1 MTISLPPET
10 SSPPRLQPSGWLR
23 YFSFSVDHKVI
34 GLQYLVC
41 GFVFYLIG
49 GALAG
54 AIRTELTSPVSDFMA
69 RDVYNQ
75 VLTLH
80 GTVMIFLWIVP
91 VVNGAF
97 GNYLIP
103 FYVGARDMAFP
114 RLNAVAFWLIPPAG
128 LMLITSYFLT
138 GAAQSGWTAYPPLS
152 ITTPATGQ
160 IIWILSVLLLGGS
173 SIFGGINFIATI
185 LKLRRPGLKLMQL
198 PMYCWAM
205 LGTSILVVLSTPVLA
220 GTLVL
225 LSFDIVAHTGFFNPT
240 LGGNVVVYQHLFWFY
255 SHPAVY
261 IMVLPA
267 FGLVSEILPVHA
279 RKPLFGYVTM
289 VYSIMAIV
297 VLGLIVWAH
306 HMFTSGTPPWMRL
319 FFTIAT
325 AFIAVPTGIKFF
337 NWLATLWGGRISLN
351 SAMLFSCGFIVNFVL
366 GGITGVAL
374 AQVPFDIHV
383 HDTYFVVAHFHY
395 IVFGGSVFVIFASV
409 YHWYPKFTGRML
421 NEDLGRLHCAL
432 TFIGFN
438 LCFGPQHWLG
448 LNGMPRRVAEYDP
461 QFTLINQISSV
472 GALLMAISTLPFLW
486 NVIHSA
492 LSGPVAG
499 DNPWKALTPEW
510 LTSSPPPVE
519 NWIGEAPLV
528 EEPYGYGVPP
538 DELDLTATSGR
549 DLWSSGKGPPQFPR
563 RIRTTAMGS
572 MPSIPSIPIT
582 ACSAWPHFL
591 WRTP

>member
-1 MTISLPPET
+1 MTIA
-10 SSPPRLQPSGWLR
+10 SPPSPSPQPLRLQPTGWLR
-23 YFSFSVDHKVI
+23 YFSFSLDHKVI
-34 GLQYLVC
+34 GLQYIVC
-41 GFVFYLIG
+41 GFLFYFIG

-54 AIRTELTSPVSDFMA
+54 VIRTELATPVSDFVS
-69 RDVYNQ
+69 RDTYNQ

-91 VVNGAF
+91 VVNGGF

-114 RLNAVAFWLIPPAG
+114 RLNAVAFWMIPPSG
-128 LMLITSYFLT
+128 LLLISSYFIG

-152 ITTPATGQ
+152 LTTPAMGQ
-160 IIWILSVLLLGGS
+160 ILWIVSVLLLGGS

-185 LKLRRPGLKLMQL
+185 LKFRQPGLKLMML

-205 LGTSILVVLSTPVLA
+205 LGTSILVVLATPVLA
-220 GTLVL
+220 GTLIL
-225 LSFDIVAHTGFFNPT
+225 LSLDIVAHTGFFNPAT
-240 LGGNVVVYQHLFWFY
+240 GGNAVVYQHLFWFY

-297 VLGLIVWAH
+297 ILGLVVWAH

-337 NWLATLWGGRISLN
+337 NWIATLWQGRLALN
-351 SAMLFSCGFIVNFVL
+351 SAMLFSCAFILQFVF

-374 AQVPFDIHV
+374 AQVPFDVHV
-383 HDTYFVVAHFHY
+383 HDTYFVVGHFHY
-395 IVFGGSVFVIFASV
+395 IVYGGTVFVIFASI
-409 YHWYPKFTGRML
+409 YHWFPKFTGRML
-421 NEDLGRLHCAL
+421 NEDLGRLHLAL

-438 LCFGPQHWLG
+438 LCFAPQHWLG

-461 QFTLINQISSV
+461 QFTVINQISSV
-472 GALLMAISTLPFLW
+472 GALLMAISTLPFLI
-486 NVIHSA
+486 NVVMS
-492 LSGPVAG
+492 LLQGPAAG
-499 DNPWKALTPEW
+499 PNPWRALTPEW

-519 NWIGEAPLV
+519 NWVGAAPLV
-528 EEPYGYGVPP
+528 KEPYGYGST
-538 DELDLTATSGR
+538 DGRLDVNQARGQ
-549 DLWSSGKGPPQFPR
+549 DLWRQQP
-563 RIRTTAMGS
+563 
-572 MPSIPSIPIT
+572 
-582 ACSAWPHFL
+582 
-591 WRTP
+591 

>member
-1 MTISLPPET
+1 MPTPPGSTPITKWRSLRHDCF
-10 SSPPRLQPSGWLR
+10 SPPQSEHHVPTLQPTGWLR

-41 GFVFYLIG
+41 GFLFYLIG

-54 AIRTELTSPVSDFMA
+54 AIRTELLSPLSDFMP

-128 LMLITSYFLT
+128 LLLISSYFIT

-152 ITTPATGQ
+152 ITTPASGQ
-160 IIWILSVLLLGGS
+160 IIWILSVLLLGKLNLWGHQFHRHSAQTSATWAQADAATDVLLGHARHQHSRGALHPS
-173 SIFGGINFIATI
+173 SGWNVDSAQFRHRCPHR
-185 LKLRRPGLKLMQL
+185 LLQPRPGRQ
-198 PMYCWAM
+198 C
-205 LGTSILVVLSTPVLA
+205 GGLSTPL
-220 GTLVL
+220 LVL
-225 LSFDIVAHTGFFNPT
+225 FPPSRLHHGVTSLRAGQRNPA
-240 LGGNVVVYQHLFWFY
+240 G
-255 SHPAVY
+255 A
-261 IMVLPA
+261 LPEA
-267 FGLVSEILPVHA
+267 
-279 RKPLFGYVTM
+279 LFGYATM

-297 VLGLIVWAH
+297 ILGLVVWAH

-351 SAMLFSCGFIVNFVL
+351 SAVLFSCGFIINFVL

-374 AQVPFDIHV
+374 AQVPFDVHV

-395 IVFGGSVFVIFASV
+395 IVYGGTVFVIFASI
-409 YHWYPKFTGRML
+409 YHWYPKVTGRML
-421 NEDLGRLHCAL
+421 NETLGRLHFLL

-438 LCFGPQHWLG
+438 LCFAPQHWLG

-461 QFTLINQISSV
+461 QFAFINQLSSA
-472 GALLMAISTLPFLW
+472 GALLMAINTLPFLW
-486 NVIHSA
+486 NVIASA
-492 LSGPVAG
+492 FRGKIAG
-499 DNPWKALTPEW
+499 DNPWQALTPEW

-519 NWIGEAPLV
+519 NWKGEAPLV
-528 EEPYGYGVPP
+528 TEPYGYGVPL
-538 DELDLTATSGR
+538 DEIDLAATSGR
-549 DLWSSGKGPPQFPR
+549 DLWSSGK
-563 RIRTTAMGS
+563 
-572 MPSIPSIPIT
+572 
-582 ACSAWPHFL
+582 
-591 WRTP
+591 

>member
-1 MTISLPPET
+1 MVQTKFQATGNGTMSISLPPATENN
-10 SSPPRLQPSGWLR
+10 SNSLQPTGWLR
-23 YFSFSVDHKVI
+23 FISFSLDHKVI

-41 GFVFYLIG
+41 GFIFYLIG
-49 GALAG
+49 GVLAG
-54 AIRTELTSPVSDFMA
+54 AIRIELLSPISDFLA

-80 GTVMIFLWIVP
+80 GTIMIFLWIVP

-114 RLNAVAFWLIPPAG
+114 RLNAVAFWMIPPAG
-128 LMLITSYFLT
+128 LMLITSYFIN

-152 ITTPATGQ
+152 ITTPAAGQ
-160 IIWILSVLLLGGS
+160 IVWIVSVLLLGGS

-220 GTLVL
+220 GTLIL
-225 LSFDIVAHTGFFNPT
+225 LSFDIVAHTGFFNPA
-240 LGGNVVVYQHLFWFY
+240 LGGNVIVYQHLFWFY

-267 FGLVSEILPVHA
+267 FGLVSEILPVHC
-279 RKPLFGYVTM
+279 RKPLFGYTTM
-289 VYSIMAIV
+289 VYSIMGIV

-325 AFIAVPTGIKFF
+325 SFIAVPTGIKFF
-337 NWLATLWGGRISLN
+337 NWVATLWGGRITLN
-351 SAMLFSCGFIVNFVL
+351 SAILFSCGFIVNFVL

-395 IVFGGSVFVIFASV
+395 IVYGGSVFVIFSSI
-409 YHWYPKFTGRML
+409 YHWYPKFTGKML
-421 NEDLGRLHCAL
+421 DEKLGIIHFVL

-438 LCFGPQHWLG
+438 LCFAPQHWLG

-461 QFTLINQISSV
+461 QFTLVNQISSV

-486 NVIHSA
+486 NILYSFIK
-492 LSGPVAG
+492 GEKAG
-499 DNPWKALTPEW
+499 NNPWQALTPEW
-510 LTSSPPPVE
+510 LTTSPPPVE
-519 NWIGEAPLV
+519 NWSGEAPLV
-528 EEPYGYGVPP
+528 TKPYGYGEKSSDEETPP
-538 DELDLTATSGR
+538 VTQA
-549 DLWSSGKGPPQFPR
+549 
-563 RIRTTAMGS
+563 
-572 MPSIPSIPIT
+572 
-582 ACSAWPHFL
+582 
-591 WRTP
+591 

>member
-1 MTISLPPET
+1 MTVARSNTNALDNN
-10 SSPPRLQPSGWLR
+10 PRLQPTNWLR
-23 YFSFSVDHKVI
+23 YLSFSTDHKVI
-34 GLQYLVC
+34 GLQYLIC
-41 GFVFYLIG
+41 GFLFYLVG

-54 AIRTELTSPVSDFMA
+54 AIRVELATPLSNVMP
-69 RDVYNQ
+69 RDTYNQ

-128 LMLITSYFLT
+128 LMLISSYFFT

-152 ITTPATGQ
+152 ITTPAIGQ

-173 SIFGGINFIATI
+173 SILGGINFIVTV
-185 LKLRRPGLKLMQL
+185 LKLRRPRLKMMQL

-220 GTLVL
+220 GTLIL
-225 LSFDIVAHTGFFNPT
+225 LSFDIVAHTGFFNPN

-267 FGLVSEILPVHA
+267 FGLVSEILPVHC
-279 RKPLFGYVTM
+279 RKPLFGYTTM

-297 VLGLIVWAH
+297 GLGLIVWAH

-325 AFIAVPTGIKFF
+325 AFIAVPTGVKFF
-337 NWLATLWGGRISLN
+337 NWLATLWGGKISLN
-351 SAMLFSCGFIVNFVL
+351 SPVLFSCGFIANFVL

-374 AQVPFDIHV
+374 AQVPFDVHV

-395 IVFGGSVFVIFASV
+395 IVYGGSVFVIFASV
-409 YHWYPKFTGRML
+409 YHWFPKFTGKLL
-421 NEDLGRLHCAL
+421 NDKLGHVHFML

-438 LCFGPQHWLG
+438 LCFAPQHWLG

-461 QFTLINQISSV
+461 QFTLVNQISSV
-472 GALLMAISTLPFLW
+472 GALLMAISSLPFLW
-486 NVIHSA
+486 NVVHSA
-492 LSGPVAG
+492 IAGRVAG
-499 DNPWKALTPEW
+499 DNPWQALTPEW
-510 LTSSPPPVE
+510 LTSSPPPIE
-519 NWIGEAPLV
+519 NWRHDPPLV
-528 EEPYGYGVPP
+528 SEPYGYGTLVSKNQ
-538 DELDLTATSGR
+538 LNLKATTGR
-549 DLWSSGKGPPQFPR
+549 DLWNNGR
-563 RIRTTAMGS
+563 
-572 MPSIPSIPIT
+572 
-582 ACSAWPHFL
+582 
-591 WRTP
+591 

>member
-1 MTISLPPET
+1 MTITAPQKTAPA
-10 SSPPRLQPSGWLR
+10 SPSLQPTGWLR
-23 YFSFSVDHKVI
+23 YLSFSVDHKVI

-41 GFVFYLIG
+41 GFAFYLVG
-49 GALAG
+49 GAMAG
-54 AIRTELTSPVSDFMA
+54 AIRTELLSPVSDFMA

-75 VLTLH
+75 ILTLH

-103 FYVGARDMAFP
+103 FYVGARDMAYP

-128 LMLITSYFLT
+128 LMLISSYFIT

-220 GTLVL
+220 GTLIM
-225 LSFDIVAHTGFFNPT
+225 LSFDIVAHTGFFNPGM
-240 LGGNVVVYQHLFWFY
+240 GGNVVVYQHLFWFY

-267 FGLVSEILPVHA
+267 FGLVSEILPVHC
-279 RKPLFGYVTM
+279 RKPLFGYTTM

-297 VLGLIVWAH
+297 GLGLVVWAH

-351 SAMLFSCGFIVNFVL
+351 SAVLFSCGFIVNFVL

-374 AQVPFDIHV
+374 AQVPFDVHV

-395 IVFGGSVFVIFASV
+395 IVYGGSVFVIFASI
-409 YHWYPKFTGRML
+409 YHWYPKIIGRML
-421 NEDLGRLHCAL
+421 DENLGRLHFLL
-432 TFIGFN
+432 TFVGFN
-438 LCFGPQHWLG
+438 LCFAPQHWLG

-461 QFTLINQISSV
+461 QFELVNQISSA

-486 NVIHSA
+486 NVIASA
-492 LSGPVAG
+492 FYGAIAG
-499 DNPWKALTPEW
+499 DNPWRALTPEW

-519 NWIGEAPLV
+519 NWKGDPPLV
-528 EEPYGYGVPP
+528 THPYGYGTPA
-538 DELDLTATSGR
+538 DEIDLNSASGS
-549 DLWSSGKGPPQFPR
+549 DLWRSGQ
-563 RIRTTAMGS
+563 
-572 MPSIPSIPIT
+572 
-582 ACSAWPHFL
+582 
-591 WRTP
+591 

>member
-1 MTISLPPET
+1 MTLTLPQQ
-10 SSPPRLQPSGWLR
+10 SKPPSLQPTGWLR
-23 YFSFSVDHKVI
+23 YLSFSVDHKVI

-41 GFVFYLIG
+41 GFAFYLIG
-49 GALAG
+49 GVLAG
-54 AIRTELTSPVSDFMA
+54 AIRTELTSPVADFMP

-128 LMLITSYFLT
+128 LLLVTSYFIT

-152 ITTPATGQ
+152 LTTPATGQ

-220 GTLVL
+220 GTLIL
-225 LSFDIVAHTGFFNPT
+225 LSFDIVAHTGFFNPGM
-240 LGGNVVVYQHLFWFY
+240 GGNVVVYQHLFWFY

-267 FGLVSEILPVHA
+267 FGLVSEILPIHC
-279 RKPLFGYVTM
+279 RKPLFGYTTM

-297 VLGLIVWAH
+297 VLGLVVWAH

-337 NWLATLWGGRISLN
+337 NWLATLWGGKISLN
-351 SAMLFSCGFIVNFVL
+351 SAVLFSCGFIVNFVL

-374 AQVPFDIHV
+374 AQVPFDVHV

-395 IVFGGSVFVIFASV
+395 IVYGGSVFVIFASI
-409 YHWYPKFTGRML
+409 YHWFPKVTGRML
-421 NEDLGRLHCAL
+421 DENVGRFHFLL

-438 LCFGPQHWLG
+438 LCFAPQHWLG

-461 QFTLINQISSV
+461 QFALVNQISSV
-472 GALLMAISTLPFLW
+472 GALLMALSTLPFLW
-486 NVIHSA
+486 NVFASA
-492 LSGPVAG
+492 RSGQIAG
-499 DNPWKALTPEW
+499 DNPWRALTPEW
-510 LTSSPPPVE
+510 LTTSPPPVE
-519 NWIGEAPLV
+519 NWKGEPPLV
-528 EEPYGYGVPP
+528 THPYGYGIPA
-538 DELDLTATSGR
+538 DQIDLKDASGS
-549 DLWSSGKGPPQFPR
+549 DVWSNGR
-563 RIRTTAMGS
+563 
-572 MPSIPSIPIT
+572 
-582 ACSAWPHFL
+582 
-591 WRTP
+591 

>member
-1 MTISLPPET
+1 MSISLPPATENNPT
-10 SSPPRLQPSGWLR
+10 SLQPTGWLR
-23 YFSFSVDHKVI
+23 FISFSLDHKVI

-41 GFVFYLIG
+41 GFIFYLIG
-49 GALAG
+49 GVLAG
-54 AIRTELTSPVSDFMA
+54 AIRIELLSPISDFLA

-80 GTVMIFLWIVP
+80 GTIMIFLWIVP

-114 RLNAVAFWLIPPAG
+114 RLNAVAFWMIPPAG
-128 LMLITSYFLT
+128 LMLITSYFIN

-152 ITTPATGQ
+152 ITTPAAGQ
-160 IIWILSVLLLGGS
+160 IVWIVSVLLLGGS

-220 GTLVL
+220 GTLIL
-225 LSFDIVAHTGFFNPT
+225 LSFDIVAHTGFFNPA
-240 LGGNVVVYQHLFWFY
+240 LGGNVIVYQHLFWFY

-267 FGLVSEILPVHA
+267 FGLVSEILPVHC
-279 RKPLFGYVTM
+279 RKPLFGYTTM

-297 VLGLIVWAH
+297 VLGLVVWAH

-325 AFIAVPTGIKFF
+325 SFIAVPTGIKFF
-337 NWLATLWGGRISLN
+337 NWVATLWGGRITLN
-351 SAMLFSCGFIVNFVL
+351 SAILFSCGFIVNFVL

-395 IVFGGSVFVIFASV
+395 IVYGGSVFVIFSSI
-409 YHWYPKFTGRML
+409 YHWYPKFTGKML
-421 NEDLGRLHCAL
+421 DEKLGIIHFVL

-438 LCFGPQHWLG
+438 LCFAPQHWLG

-461 QFTLINQISSV
+461 QFTLVNQISSV

-486 NVIHSA
+486 NILYSFIK
-492 LSGPVAG
+492 GEKAG
-499 DNPWKALTPEW
+499 NNPWQALTPEW
-510 LTSSPPPVE
+510 LTTSPPPVE
-519 NWIGEAPLV
+519 NWSGEAPLV
-528 EEPYGYGVPP
+528 TKPYGYGEKNS
-538 DELDLTATSGR
+538 DEG
-549 DLWSSGKGPPQFPR
+549 SS
-563 RIRTTAMGS
+563 
-572 MPSIPSIPIT
+572 PIT
-582 ACSAWPHFL
+582 QA
-591 WRTP
+591 

>member
-1 MTISLPPET
+1 MTITAPQKTAPT
-10 SSPPRLQPSGWLR
+10 SPSLQPEGWLR
-23 YFSFSVDHKVI
+23 YLSFSVDHKVI
-34 GLQYLVC
+34 GIQYLVC
-41 GFVFYLIG
+41 GFAFYLIG
-49 GALAG
+49 GAMAG
-54 AIRTELTSPVSDFMA
+54 AIRTELLSPVSDFMA

-75 VLTLH
+75 ILTLH

-103 FYVGARDMAFP
+103 FYVGARDMAYP

-128 LMLITSYFLT
+128 LMLISSYFIT

-220 GTLVL
+220 GTLIM
-225 LSFDIVAHTGFFNPT
+225 LSFDIVAHTGFFNPGM
-240 LGGNVVVYQHLFWFY
+240 GGNVVVYQHLFWFY

-267 FGLVSEILPVHA
+267 FGLVSEILPVHC
-279 RKPLFGYVTM
+279 RKPLFGYTTM

-297 VLGLIVWAH
+297 GLGLVVWAH

-351 SAMLFSCGFIVNFVL
+351 SAVLFSCGFIVNFVL

-374 AQVPFDIHV
+374 AQVPFDVHV

-395 IVFGGSVFVIFASV
+395 IVYGGSVFVIFASI
-409 YHWYPKFTGRML
+409 YHWYPKITGRML
-421 NEDLGRLHCAL
+421 DEHLGRLHFLL
-432 TFIGFN
+432 TFVGFN
-438 LCFGPQHWLG
+438 LCFAPQHWLG

-461 QFTLINQISSV
+461 QFQLVNQISSA

-486 NVIHSA
+486 NVMASA
-492 LSGPVAG
+492 FYGAIAG
-499 DNPWKALTPEW
+499 DNPWRALTPEW

-519 NWIGEAPLV
+519 NWKGEPPLV
-528 EEPYGYGVPP
+528 THPYGYGTPAN
-538 DELDLTATSGR
+538 EIDLNSASGS
-549 DLWSSGKGPPQFPR
+549 DLWRGGQ
-563 RIRTTAMGS
+563 
-572 MPSIPSIPIT
+572 
-582 ACSAWPHFL
+582 
-591 WRTP
+591 

>member
-1 MTISLPPET
+1 MTLTLPQQ
-10 SSPPRLQPSGWLR
+10 SSKPPSLQPTGWLR
-23 YFSFSVDHKVI
+23 YLSFSVDHKVI

-41 GFVFYLIG
+41 GFAFYFIG

-54 AIRTELTSPVSDFMA
+54 AIRTELTSPVADFMP

-128 LMLITSYFLT
+128 LLLITSYFIT

-152 ITTPATGQ
+152 LTTPASGQ

-220 GTLVL
+220 GTLIL
-225 LSFDIVAHTGFFNPT
+225 LSFDIVAHTGFFNPG

-267 FGLVSEILPVHA
+267 FGLVSEILPIHC
-279 RKPLFGYVTM
+279 RKPLFGYTTM

-297 VLGLIVWAH
+297 VLGLVVWAH

-337 NWLATLWGGRISLN
+337 NWLATLWGGKISLN
-351 SAMLFSCGFIVNFVL
+351 SAVLFSCGFIINFVL

-374 AQVPFDIHV
+374 AQVPFDVHV

-395 IVFGGSVFVIFASV
+395 IVYGGSVFVIFASV
-409 YHWYPKFTGRML
+409 YHWFPKVTGRML
-421 NEDLGRLHCAL
+421 DENLGRFHFLL

-438 LCFGPQHWLG
+438 LCFAPQHWLG

-461 QFTLINQISSV
+461 QFALVNQISSV
-472 GALLMAISTLPFLW
+472 GALLMALSTLPFLW
-486 NVIHSA
+486 NVIASA
-492 LSGPVAG
+492 RSGRIAG
-499 DNPWKALTPEW
+499 DNPWRALTSEW
-510 LTSSPPPVE
+510 LTTSPPPVE
-519 NWIGEAPLV
+519 NWKGEPPLV
-528 EEPYGYGVPP
+528 THPYGYGIPA
-538 DELDLTATSGR
+538 DQIDLRDVSGT
-549 DLWSSGKGPPQFPR
+549 DLWSNGR
-563 RIRTTAMGS
+563 
-572 MPSIPSIPIT
+572 
-582 ACSAWPHFL
+582 
-591 WRTP
+591 